1 LCVRCRKIPPGWTF
15 LPPISAGWFGKSLIF
30 RGEIESGAKKFPVAW
45 HLQREPRMN
54 VGLYSSAAGMRM
66 GEASQ
71 DLATENLSM
80 QSVPGFRQSFP
91 VFTTDPSMD
100 STEPGVAN
108 SGNPAA
114 VRMTR
119 MIDFSQG
126 PVVPS
131 GSPYHLAIQG
141 QSFFE
146 VKEADGTTTYTRD
159 GAFRLS
165 PQGKLLT
172 SDGAQ
177 VLSQGG
183 APVVISTAQGGTP
196 SIGADGTI
204 QLNGEQVGSIGLA
217 HFANPSTSLQPG
229 AFGRFIATQG
239 SAKQGPAANDQVMQG
254 KLEQGNGNPVSQMAD
269 MIQAVRLYEANQKT
283 IQAADDNQN
292 QLINS
297 LGSRPQA

>member
-1 LCVRCRKIPPGWTF
+1 MAR
-15 LPPISAGWFGKSLIF
+15 
-30 RGEIESGAKKFPVAW
+30 AKVG
-45 HLQREPRMN
+45 LSMN

-66 GEASQ
+66 GESFQ

-80 QSVPGFRQSFP
+80 QSVPGYRQSFP
-91 VFTTDPSMD
+91 VFSTDPSMV
-100 STEPGVAN
+100 SNQPGAAN

-114 VRMTR
+114 VRMAR
-119 MIDFSQG
+119 MTDFSQG

-131 GSPYHLAIQG
+131 GDPYHLAIQG

-146 VKEADGTTTYTRD
+146 VKEADGTTSYTRN
-159 GAFRLS
+159 GAFTLS
-165 PQGKLLT
+165 PTGKLLT

-183 APVVISTAQGGTP
+183 APVTINSTGGAVT
-196 SIGADGTI
+196 IGADGTI
-204 QLNGEQVGSIGLA
+204 QVNGEKSGSIGLA
-217 HFANPSTSLQPG
+217 HFKNASTSLQPS
-229 AFGRFIATQG
+229 AFGRYVAPQND
-239 SAKQGPAANDQVMQG
+239 AKQGPEANDQVLQG
-254 KLEQGNGNPVSQMAD
+254 KLEQSNGNPVSQMAD

>member
-1 LCVRCRKIPPGWTF
+1 
-15 LPPISAGWFGKSLIF
+15 
-30 RGEIESGAKKFPVAW
+30 
-45 HLQREPRMN
+45 MN

-71 DLATENLSM
+71 DLATENLSL

-91 VFTTDPSMD
+91 VFTTDPSTV
-100 STEPGVAN
+100 STAPGVAN

-119 MIDFSQG
+119 IVDFSQG
-126 PVVPS
+126 PIQPS

-141 QSFFE
+141 GSFFE
-146 VKEADGTTTYTRD
+146 VKEKSGSTTYTRD
-159 GAFRLS
+159 GAFALS

-172 SDGAQ
+172 IDGAE
-177 VLSQGG
+177 VLGQGG
-183 APVVISTAQGGTP
+183 APVTISGAAGGTV
-196 SIGADGTI
+196 SIGPDGSI
-204 QLNGEQVGSIGLA
+204 SIDGEAHGTIGLA
-217 HFANPSTSLQPG
+217 HFGNPSTALQPG
-229 AFGRFIATQG
+229 AFGRFTAAT
-239 SAKQGPAANDQVMQG
+239 SDVKQGPAPGDKIMQG
-254 KLEQGNGNPVSQMAD
+254 SLEMSNGNPVTQMAN

>member
-1 LCVRCRKIPPGWTF
+1 
-15 LPPISAGWFGKSLIF
+15 
-30 RGEIESGAKKFPVAW
+30 
-45 HLQREPRMN
+45 
-54 VGLYSSAAGMRM
+54 MRM
-66 GEASQ
+66 GEAYQ
-71 DLATENLSM
+71 DLATENLSL

-91 VFTTDPSMD
+91 VFTTDPSTVS
-100 STEPGVAN
+100 STPGVAGA
-108 SGNPAA
+108 GNPAA

-119 MIDFSQG
+119 IIDFSQG
-126 PVVPS
+126 PIQPS

-146 VKEADGTTTYTRD
+146 VKNKDGTTSYTRN
-159 GAFRLS
+159 GAFSVS

-172 SDGAQ
+172 SDGAE
-177 VLSQGG
+177 VLGQGG
-183 APVVISTAQGGTP
+183 APVTISTATGGTV
-196 SIGADGTI
+196 SIGPDGSI
-204 QLNGEQVGSIGLA
+204 SIDGEKHGTIGLA

-229 AFGRFIATQG
+229 AFGRFAAPASDAQKGPAPSDKILQG
-239 SAKQGPAANDQVMQG
+239 S
-254 KLEQGNGNPVSQMAD
+254 LEMSNGNPVTQMAD